1 MREHARGRHNL
12 LHSASDA
19 CHAPLDRA
27 AGRGG
32 TGLTPQYR
40 RVVRRALAFLLLA
53 SSVSC
58 AWLRPNHAAPPRA
71 DREWPPTLA
80 IAQAYAARGEF
91 GAADSAL
98 SSFAARFPGSAEA
111 LETAYWRAV
120 YKLDPSN
127 RDLSLESAIASLD
140 GYLADTRPHQHTA
153 EARTLRRI
161 AGELDR
167 LNRLAGNALAQQIK
181 DVNAAPATRVGANEP
196 RPDAPKAAPDTAAQD
211 EIKRLKDELAKANA
225 ELERIRRRLAQP
237 PGKPPR

>member
-1 MREHARGRHNL
+1 MN
-12 LHSASDA
+12 
-19 CHAPLDRA
+19 
-27 AGRGG
+27 
-32 TGLTPQYR
+32 R
-40 RVVRRALAFLLLA
+40 RTADVVRTTIGVVLLA
-53 SSVSC
+53 TSTSC
-58 AWLRPNHAAPPRA
+58 ARFQQGQPRPPRP
-71 DREWPPTLA
+71 DRDWPPTLA

-98 SSFAARFPGSAEA
+98 TGFAARFPGSTEA
-111 LETAYWRAV
+111 LESAYWRAV

-127 RDLSLESAIASLD
+127 RDLSLETAIAALD

-167 LNRLAGNALAQQIK
+167 LNRLAGNALAQQIR
-181 DVNAAPATRVGANEP
+181 DVNGPPATRVGANEP
-196 RPDAPKAAPDTAAQD
+196 RTEAPKPAADSAAQD

-237 PGKPPR
+237 PGKPPG